1 MTPTLLSAS
10 SAAYLA
16 TPVTASE
23 CSAAPVDGSPLSA
36 TASEESSDDHRDD
49 VVPSDFAALLAA
61 MMAASPLLPRIDSA
75 NATNSSGPAASVR
88 DSVLVTSAGFA
99 TLAPLPSSDTG
110 TSVATPIASEE
121 DALSPANAPAPAP
134 AAAPTTNGEASSTP
148 STPSKLSTANS
159 SSALSTANSS
169 SKLSTANSS
178 STAGS
183 TPTDP
188 LDAMGVPTDADRT
201 VTQTPTTPSKG
212 TDPSGADALT
222 ASVLAPSSMAGRG
235 SSAPSFSLV
244 ALDRPPSLGRAQ
256 AVPLALVAEVPVPV
270 AVSPPPARPA
280 ATIGPQVGIGSQE
293 LSPAETAPLPEE
305 GDAALRLAAVPAGP
319 PTVALSAV
327 LSSLV
332 VPGSGEDEVLDPTS
346 AGDGGSA
353 MPIETDAS
361 APVAPTAVRR
371 IGDWAEN
378 GVVRTAATAPPQS
391 ADIAVA
397 ARGSREEPS
406 ASSDEDTALSSA
418 GVSAGPGHASLAD
431 RAGSVE
437 TTLPVVEG
445 VRPGDAPQHI
455 VRAAQRAQAADGTQ
469 HMRLEM
475 HPGDLGAVAVE
486 VTIEGGAVH
495 VTMVAERGETKDLL
509 RSSIG
514 ELRSSLVAAGFS
526 AGRVDIQS
534 GLSDGRFGQAADRQ
548 DAWSQSFDRPDSRRE
563 HSAWFA
569 GMFDQS
575 SGRGDQARS
584 PRPYSEAD
592 DRGGS
597 VSALRRVRGSDRILP
612 DPATTPY
619 GLRRDR
625 VDLQL

>member
-1 MTPTLLSAS
+1 
-10 SAAYLA
+10 
-16 TPVTASE
+16 
-23 CSAAPVDGSPLSA
+23 
-36 TASEESSDDHRDD
+36 
-49 VVPSDFAALLAA
+49 
-61 MMAASPLLPRIDSA
+61 
-75 NATNSSGPAASVR
+75 
-88 DSVLVTSAGFA
+88 
-99 TLAPLPSSDTG
+99 
-110 TSVATPIASEE
+110 
-121 DALSPANAPAPAP
+121 
-134 AAAPTTNGEASSTP
+134 
-148 STPSKLSTANS
+148 
-159 SSALSTANSS
+159 
-169 SKLSTANSS
+169 
-178 STAGS
+178 
-183 TPTDP
+183 
-188 LDAMGVPTDADRT
+188 
-201 VTQTPTTPSKG
+201 
-212 TDPSGADALT
+212 
-222 ASVLAPSSMAGRG
+222 MAGRE
-235 SSAPSFSLV
+235 SSTPSFSLV
-244 ALDRPPSLGRAQ
+244 ALDRPLSLGRAQ

-280 ATIGPQVGIGSQE
+280 ATIGPQLGIGSQE
-293 LSPAETAPLPEE
+293 LSPAGTAPLPEE
-305 GDAALRLAAVPAGP
+305 GDAALRLAAVSAGP

-371 IGDWAEN
+371 LGGGAEN
-378 GVVRTAATAPPQS
+378 GVVGTAAAAPPQS
-391 ADIAVA
+391 ADISVT

-563 HSAWFA
+563 HSAAFA
-569 GMFDQS
+569 NMFDQS